1 MNELPDGVVSA
12 LITFTEVLPQQSSGM
27 HCGMPME
34 LVTPALGGAAVL
46 YTFEPVGQ
54 GAVELPPVWRCRCG
68 FQLDAWQPSAQA
80 AGHTSAASAPARA
93 TAPYA
98 A

>member
-1 MNELPDGVVSA
+1 M
-12 LITFTEVLPQQSSGM
+12 ITFTEVLPQQSSGM

-54 GAVELPPVWRCRCG
+54 GAVELPPVWRCRCACG
-68 FQLDAWQPSAQA
+68 PVDQPVPPESA
-80 AGHTSAASAPARA
+80 T
-93 TAPYA
+93 TAPRCTA
-98 A
+98 WPRDTETELTCA

>member
-1 MNELPDGVVSA
+1 M

-34 LVTPALGGAAVL
+34 LVTPALGGAAVVH
-46 YTFEPVGQ
+46 TFEPEGP

-68 FQLDAWQPSAQA
+68 FQLDAWQPSTQA
-80 AGHTSAASAPARA
+80 GGHVTAPATSART

>member
-1 MNELPDGVVSA
+1 
-12 LITFTEVLPQQSSGM
+12 
-27 HCGMPME
+27 ME
-34 LVTPALGGAAVL
+34 LVTPALGGAGVL
-46 YTFEPVGQ
+46 YTFEPDGP

-68 FQLDAWQPSAQA
+68 FQLDAWQPSTQA
-80 AGHTSAASAPARA
+80 ARNATAASTPIRA